1 MPRLVELETPYK
13 GKDYANLEKN
23 IEYARACM
31 RHCLLKGEAPFAS
44 HLLYTQPRVLDDK
57 LTNEREMG
65 IEAGLA
71 WAVHAEA
78 TVVYTDLGIS
88 EGMVAAIRRAVKEKR
103 PVEYR
108 KLSDK

>member
-13 GKDYANLEKN
+13 GDNYSTLEKN
-23 IEYARACM
+23 IEYARKCM

-44 HLLYTQPRVLDDK
+44 HLLYTQPGVLDDK
-57 LTNEREMG
+57 LTEERERG

-71 WAVHAEA
+71 WAIHAEA

-88 EGMVAAIRRAVKEKR
+88 DGMVAAIRRAVEEKR

-108 KLSDK
+108 KLPNW